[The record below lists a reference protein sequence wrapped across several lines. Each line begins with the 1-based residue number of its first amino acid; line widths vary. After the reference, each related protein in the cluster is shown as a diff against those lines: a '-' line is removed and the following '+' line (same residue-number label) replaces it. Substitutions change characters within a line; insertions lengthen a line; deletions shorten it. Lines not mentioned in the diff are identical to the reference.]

1 MNTWMTRWTL
11 FIGFMALLISGS
23 VTAAAD
29 LEVNTPAITSLKQS
43 MQDRHGQLA
52 EFYVSGAVGLTRDGQ
67 IAVHDAGLVPLSKR
81 QQVNSLVADEN
92 RDRSALYKEIAR
104 ANGHPEWESEVRSTF
119 AERWVNKAASGWW
132 YQNSS
137 GSWTKK

>member
-11 FIGFMALLISGS
+11 FFGLLALMISGS
-23 VTAAAD
+23 VSAAAD
-29 LEVNTPAITSLKQS
+29 LEVNTPAISSIKQS

-52 EFYVSGAVGLTRDGQ
+52 EFYTSGAVGLTRDGQ

-92 RDRSALYKEIAR
+92 RDRSALYREIAR

-119 AERWVNKAASGWW
+119 ADRWVSKAASGWW
-132 YQNSS
+132 YQNGS
-137 GSWTKK
+137 GSWVKK